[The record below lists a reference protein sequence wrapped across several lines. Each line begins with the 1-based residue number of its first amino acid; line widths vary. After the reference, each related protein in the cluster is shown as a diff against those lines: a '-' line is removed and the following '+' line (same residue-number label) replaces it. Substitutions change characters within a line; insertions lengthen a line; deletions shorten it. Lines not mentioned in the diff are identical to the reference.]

1 MGIFDSQIDQ
11 AVDKAFAKQLENLAN
26 STAAL
31 QMAWL
36 KRRVDE
42 ISWVP
47 A

>member
-11 AVDKAFAKQLENLAN
+11 AVDKAFARQLENLAS

-31 QMAWL
+31 L
-36 KRRVDE
+36 IR
-42 ISWVP
+42 WVP